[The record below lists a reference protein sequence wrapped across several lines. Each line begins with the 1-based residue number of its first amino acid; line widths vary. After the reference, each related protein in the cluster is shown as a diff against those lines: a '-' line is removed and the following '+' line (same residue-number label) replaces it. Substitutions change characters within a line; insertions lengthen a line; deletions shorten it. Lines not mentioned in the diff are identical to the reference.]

1 MTIPMTKTYEL
12 INLTEK
18 NRVVCQG
25 TYEQC
30 MGVLPYP
37 RLYDDINDIYV
48 FKGHQ
53 FVVREMMENEP

>member
-1 MTIPMTKTYEL
+1 MTTTYEL
-12 INLTEK
+12 INLTEN

-30 MGVLPYP
+30 MNVLPYP
-37 RLYDDINDIYV
+37 RLYDDMNDIYV
-48 FKGHQ
+48 FKGHR